1 MIADENRQPITEI
14 VLPWANRVF
23 NKEAKQNRYSS
34 KKLLDKA
41 FPAVPYSE
49 NKFVN
54 VKGNKSPYD
63 NDIAYWSQRESKLYD
78 GETSKAIKKQNHL
91 CHSCNHKFLTGQR
104 IHLHHL
110 DNNHSNWK
118 RQNLAAIHEACH
130 DYIHMR

>member
-1 MIADENRQPITEI
+1 MNGSRNSLYFIQKRAY
-14 VLPWANRVF
+14 RVF

-63 NDIAYWSQRESKLYD
+63 NDIAYWSLRESKLYD
-78 GETSKAIKKQNHL
+78 GEASKVIKKQNHL
-91 CHSCNHKFLTGQR
+91 CHSCNHKFLPGQR

-118 RQNLAAIHEACH
+118 RQNLAAVHEACH